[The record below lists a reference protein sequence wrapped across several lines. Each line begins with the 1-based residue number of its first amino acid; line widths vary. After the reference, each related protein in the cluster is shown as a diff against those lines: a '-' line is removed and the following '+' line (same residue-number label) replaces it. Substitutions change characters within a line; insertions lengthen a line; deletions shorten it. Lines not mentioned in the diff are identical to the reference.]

1 MQITD
6 PYPVKINNKYDEK
19 YAVQM
24 QVLFNVMFGSKT
36 PFPRDRTRPAGM
48 IGRAGSWR
56 SAGPLSHQRTAV
68 RPLHV
73 ILNHSK
79 TFQQL

>member
-36 PFPRDRTRPAGM
+36 TLSQGQDPASRDDRARGVVAQCRAPFPPKNSCATPPCY
-48 IGRAGSWR
+48 SQ
-56 SAGPLSHQRTAV
+56 PL
-68 RPLHV
+68 
-73 ILNHSK
+73 
-79 TFQQL
+79 